1 MMSDRLSEHFT
12 WAEATRSSTA
22 DRLGIINLP
31 DDAAREAIKDAAA
44 LMEAIRSLV
53 ARPIEVTSWY
63 RSPEVNHAV
72 GGSATS
78 DHMTG
83 YAVDFRVRGLNA
95 WTAARMI
102 ITSPLMFDQLIW
114 YPPGH
119 PNGQT
124 GDRLHISAA
133 PANRREVLT
142 RNRGNSPMY
151 AQGLSE

>member
-1 MMSDRLSEHFT
+1 MTDRLSDHFT
-12 WAEATRSSTA
+12 WTEATRSATA

-31 DDAAREAIKDAAA
+31 DDTAREAIQDAAA

-53 ARPIEVTSWY
+53 ARPIQITSWY
-63 RSPEVNHAV
+63 RSPEVNRAV
-72 GGSATS
+72 GGSTTS
-78 DHMTG
+78 DHITG
-83 YAVDFRVRGLNA
+83 YAVDFRVRGVPALQ
-95 WTAARMI
+95 AARMI
-102 ITSPLMFDQLIW
+102 IASPLMFDQLIW

-151 AQGLSE
+151 AQGLSA